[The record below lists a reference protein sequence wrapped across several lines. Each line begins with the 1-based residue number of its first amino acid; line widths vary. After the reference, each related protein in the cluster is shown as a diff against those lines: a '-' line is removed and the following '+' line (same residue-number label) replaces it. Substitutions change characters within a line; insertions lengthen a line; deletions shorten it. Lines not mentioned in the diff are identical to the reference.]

1 MDRDKLVE
9 LRQKK
14 NDQKRQEH
22 REILESNESIS
33 KSIAKLSESINGMGN
48 YDFNLLNEQ
57 LKSLKESSDFGKYIE
72 QIDKSLKEYNED
84 ATIELKNIVDKYG
97 TIQNKALT
105 NAVNLLKNKL
115 KKQTVD
121 QNPENYVPYRR
132 VRKIGDRLVFDDDA
146 MRVTVSGGGGGSFSP
161 YVDENGKITNV
172 QLTPDGKVPTDA
184 NISFPTGLAIEAKQD
199 DTITVINTGSNDIV
213 DKLDTL
219 TVTAA
224 TGISAVSDKLPQAMV
239 NVPYNEI
246 DFTYPSS
253 TDMLLSYLQD
263 NAVVAEVQIT
273 YTDTS
278 MSKVSNIKRL
288 S

>member
-1 MDRDKLVE
+1 
-9 LRQKK
+9 
-14 NDQKRQEH
+14 
-22 REILESNESIS
+22 
-33 KSIAKLSESINGMGN
+33 
-48 YDFNLLNEQ
+48 
-57 LKSLKESSDFGKYIE
+57 
-72 QIDKSLKEYNED
+72 
-84 ATIELKNIVDKYG
+84 
-97 TIQNKALT
+97 
-105 NAVNLLKNKL
+105 
-115 KKQTVD
+115 
-121 QNPENYVPYRR
+121 
-132 VRKIGDRLVFDDDA
+132 

-161 YVDENGKITNV
+161 YVDANGKITNV

-199 DTITVINTGSNDIV
+199 DTITELQGVKQNTA
-213 DKLDTL
+213 L
-219 TVTAA
+219 AA